1 MHDPLSAY
9 FQMNR
14 RHVLGAAAL
23 LIAVIAWIDWFVVS
37 HISFGI
43 MYLVPILLVAGVLNR
58 WPIAAVCM
66 VCAVLREALG
76 PPRWNIPASLE
87 RMSVGLVTF
96 LAAGFFASELSRRQE
111 QARLRQE
118 AEEQLR
124 ILIETSPAAILTVD
138 SDARIL
144 LANQAAHRLLGYGEL
159 PLTGQPVGQH
169 LPVLTTVARP
179 DRPPAELRTMIED
192 RGRRLNGD
200 PFLAHIWFST
210 YRTAAGPRLAAIV
223 LDASED
229 LRERQQSGMQWL
241 QVSSRTLVSA
251 VSHEVR
257 NLCWAI
263 TVLYSK
269 MGRLP
274 AFAESEDFMALGLLV
289 DGLGKIATS
298 ELRTAPESTLSG
310 VRLHV
315 LFDELRIV
323 IGPSLEEAGARMAW
337 DLPPEL
343 PPARAEQHGLLQV
356 FLNLAQNSLRAMS
369 RSEQK
374 QLTISAVVEGRRI
387 LVRVQDT
394 GPGVAAPER
403 LFQLFQPGAEASG
416 LGLYIS
422 RAMVRSFGGDLRYQ
436 PRPVGCCF
444 VVELAFASGEKEA
457 YDSAA
462 V

>member
-1 MHDPLSAY
+1 MLYRLSAY

-14 RHVLGAAAL
+14 RRVLAGGAL
-23 LIAVIAWIDWFVVS
+23 LIAAIAWLDGIRVPKV
-37 HISFGI
+37 SFGI
-43 MYLVPILLVAGVLNR
+43 MYLVPILLVAGLLSR
-58 WPIAAVCM
+58 WQITALCVVCT
-66 VCAVLREALG
+66 VLREALG
-76 PPRWNIPASLE
+76 PTARHPVASLE
-87 RMSVGLVTF
+87 RMTVGLAAF

-111 QARLRQE
+111 QVKLRQE

-124 ILIETSPAAILTVD
+124 ILIETSPAAILTVG
-138 SDARIL
+138 SDGRVL

-159 PLTGQPVGQH
+159 PLTGQPVGKH
-169 LPVLTTVARP
+169 LPVLATVARP
-179 DRPPAELRTMIED
+179 DRPPTELRTTIED

-200 PFLAHIWFST
+200 LFLANIWFST
-210 YRTAAGPRLAAIV
+210 YTTAVGPRLAAIV

-229 LRERQQSGMQWL
+229 LRERQRSGMQWL

-269 MGRLP
+269 MGRLA
-274 AFAESEDFMALGLLV
+274 AFADSEDFKALGLLV
-289 DGLGKIATS
+289 DGLGKIATT
-298 ELRTAPESTLSG
+298 ELGTAPEGTVSG
-310 VRLHV
+310 VRLDV
-315 LFDELRIV
+315 LLDELRIV

-337 DLPPEL
+337 DVPPEL
-343 PPARAEQHGLLQV
+343 PPARAEPHGLLQV
-356 FLNLAQNSLRAMS
+356 LLNLTHNSLRAMS
-369 RSEQK
+369 HSEQK
-374 QLTISAVVEGRRI
+374 QLTISTAVEGRRI

-394 GPGVAAPER
+394 GPGVAVPER
-403 LFQLFQPGAEASG
+403 LFQLFQPGADASG

-444 VVELAFASGEKEA
+444 VVELALASEGKEA